1 MAGFGRGDAPALTGK
16 PVVVDGDSLR
26 IGARRIRLFHIDA
39 CEIGQP
45 ATKGGDSVD
54 CGGWARS
61 AMVALTG
68 DSRLAREN
76 HGLDRYGYVLAHCR
90 TGDGVNVALAAVRA
104 GIAFAGDPRWAWKVY
119 TAAENEVRARGLGV
133 RGFTVGRPDA
143 HRRRSA

>member
-45 ATKGGDSVD
+45 ATKGGDSVAF
-54 CGGWARS
+54 GASART

-68 DSRLAREN
+68 DNRLAREN
-76 HGLDRYGYVLAHCR
+76 HGLDRYGCVLAHCAA
-90 TGDGVNVALAAVRA
+90 GDGVSVALEAVRA
-104 GIAFAGDPRWAWKVY
+104 GIAFAGDPRRAPKVFAE
-119 TAAENEVRARGLGV
+119 TENEARARGLGV
-133 RGFTVGRPDA
+133 WGFTVGRPDA
-143 HRRRSA
+143 YRRRSA